1 MPKTTAKTTKTTR
14 TGKTYKTKKTEKSE
28 PRALHMAKQTPVDLV
43 KDMAAKG
50 LYLGL
55 GLGAY
60 LFDYDKNLNLSP
72 FSGNFRNNLNTLV
85 TKAIHKG
92 EKIERE
98 QVKWLTGFEQEQRKR
113 IKAFLNARRLELQ
126 RTEESLEEKI
136 GEVISNLDIPT
147 RRDIQH
153 LNHRLNDL
161 SKQIARQKTKETPK
175 RSKRAVESPTVGESA

>member
-1 MPKTTAKTTKTTR
+1 MPRTKTIKTTR
-14 TGKTYKTKKTEKSE
+14 TGKTYKTKKAQKTEPK
-28 PRALHMAKQTPVDLV
+28 ALHLSKQTPVELV

-50 LYLGL
+50 LHLGL

-60 LFDYDKNLNLSP
+60 LLDYDKNLNLSP
-72 FSGNFRNNLNTLV
+72 FSGNFRHNLNTLV

-113 IKAFLNARRLELQ
+113 IKAFLNARRLELK
-126 RTEESLEEKI
+126 RTEASLEEKI
-136 GEVISNLDIPT
+136 GEVINNLDIPT
-147 RRDIQH
+147 RRDIQQ

-161 SKQIARQKTKETPK
+161 SKQITRQKTKATPK
-175 RSKRAVESPTVGESA
+175 RTKKVVESPTVGESA